1 MKDQARSTDPHR
13 TTLADWERAAID
25 EELEK
30 YEDAGAVGVEAL
42 RAVQAERGW
51 VSDEALRA
59 VADYTGIPAARLEG
73 VATFHNL
80 VFRQPVG
87 RHVVLLCDSVS
98 CWICGYDE
106 LRERLVRRLGI
117 GYGETDDD
125 SRFTLLPSV
134 CLGNCN
140 KAPALMIDGD
150 HYGNPGDDEL
160 ESILEKYP

>member
-59 VADYTGIPAARLEG
+59 VADYTGIPASQLEG
-73 VATFHNL
+73 VATFYNL

-87 RHVVLLCDSVS
+87 RHVIFVCDSVS
-98 CWICGYDE
+98 CWLCGYDQLVDA
-106 LRERLVRRLGI
+106 LRGKLGI
-117 GYGETDDD
+117 DFGQTTEDG
-125 SRFTLLPSV
+125 RFTLLPSV
-134 CLGNCN
+134 CLGNC
-140 KAPALMIDGD
+140 
-150 HYGNPGDDEL
+150 
-160 ESILEKYP
+160 